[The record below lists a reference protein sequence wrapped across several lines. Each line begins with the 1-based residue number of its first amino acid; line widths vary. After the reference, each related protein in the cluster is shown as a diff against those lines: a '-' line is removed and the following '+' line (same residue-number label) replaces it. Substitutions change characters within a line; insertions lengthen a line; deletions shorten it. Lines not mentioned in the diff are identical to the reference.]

1 MPDSPAILLMP
12 DGSAVP
18 AVGTVLVVV
27 VAPEACAVQFN
38 LHSWDNKKGWGM
50 TIYMEKG
57 R

>member
-1 MPDSPAILLMP
+1 MPDGPAILLVP
-12 DGSAVP
+12 DGPVVP

-27 VAPEACAVQFN
+27 VAPVVQFN
-38 LHSWDNKKGWGM
+38 LHTWDNKKERGM

>member
-1 MPDSPAILLMP
+1 MPDGPAILLVL
-12 DGSAVP
+12 DGPAVP

-27 VAPEACAVQFN
+27 VAPEACTVQFN
-38 LHSWDNKKGWGM
+38 LHTWDNKKGRGM

>member
-1 MPDSPAILLMP
+1 MPDGPAILLVP
-12 DGSAVP
+12 DGPAVP

-27 VAPEACAVQFN
+27 VAPEACVVQFN
-38 LHSWDNKKGWGM
+38 LHTWDNKKERGM

>member
-1 MPDSPAILLMP
+1 MPDGPAILLAP
-12 DGSAVP
+12 DGPAVP

-27 VAPEACAVQFN
+27 VAPKACVVQFN
-38 LHSWDNKKGWGM
+38 LHTWDNKKERGM